1 MRLKIVLSVFA
12 VILVAWLILPTL
24 VLVPI
29 SFSEKASFNF
39 PSQGFSFQWY
49 ENFFN
54 DRSWVRSTLLS
65 LQIGLTV
72 TVISVV
78 AGTLAAF
85 GLSKL
90 RFRGRSLVENYLLT
104 PMMVPGVVLAIG
116 LYSVFLQ
123 YGLLGTFAGFV
134 LAHTALALPLVI
146 LNVGTSIQGLDNRL
160 ELAAASLG
168 ANRVTTFFRVTLP
181 LIAPGVVAGAVF
193 AFVTSFD
200 EVIVSLFIQSPGLQT
215 LPVKIYRSVTQDT
228 DPTVAAVAV
237 LVTVLSVV
245 IIGIAQSLTGRKRKA
260 RS

>member
-1 MRLKIVLSVFA
+1 
-12 VILVAWLILPTL
+12 
-24 VLVPI
+24 
-29 SFSEKASFNF
+29 
-39 PSQGFSFQWY
+39 
-49 ENFFN
+49 
-54 DRSWVRSTLLS
+54 
-65 LQIGLTV
+65 
-72 TVISVV
+72 V

-90 RFRGRSLVENYLLT
+90 RIRGHSLIENYLLT
-104 PMMVPGVVLAIG
+104 PLMVPGVVLAIG

-146 LNVGTSIQGLDNRL
+146 LNVGTSIQGLDSRL

-245 IIGIAQSLTGRKRKA
+245 IIGIAQSLTARKRKA

>member
-1 MRLKIVLSVFA
+1 MRLKIALVCFSV
-12 VILVAWLILPTL
+12 VLVAWLILPTL

-39 PSQGFSFQWY
+39 PSQGFSLQWY
-49 ENFFN
+49 ERFFT
-54 DRSWVRSTLLS
+54 DASWLRSMALS
-65 LQIGLTV
+65 LQVGLVV
-72 TVISVV
+72 TVIATV

-85 GLSKL
+85 GLSKI
-90 RFRGRSLVENYLLT
+90 RFRGKGLLEGALLT
-104 PMMVPGVVLAIG
+104 PMMVPGIVLAIG

-134 LAHTALALPLVI
+134 LAHTALAIPLVI
-146 LNVGTSIQGLDNRL
+146 LNVSTSLQGLDPRL

-168 ANRVTTFFRVTLP
+168 ANRFVSFMTVTLP
-181 LIAPGVVAGAVF
+181 LIAPGVIAGAVF

-215 LPVKIYRSVTQDT
+215 LPVKIFRSVTQDT

-237 LVTVLSVV
+237 LVTVVSVLVIGVAQLST
-245 IIGIAQSLTGRKRKA
+245 ARKKKVRT
-260 RS
+260 

>member
-1 MRLKIVLSVFA
+1 MRLKIVLTVFA
-12 VILVAWLILPTL
+12 VVLVAWLILPTL

-39 PSQGFSFQWY
+39 PAQGFSFQWY
-49 ENFFN
+49 ENFFT
-54 DRSWVRSTLLS
+54 DRSWIRSTVLS
-65 LQIGLTV
+65 IQIGLTV

-78 AGTLAAF
+78 LGTLAAF
-85 GLSKL
+85 GLSKVKI
-90 RFRGRSLVENYLLT
+90 RGRSLIENYLLT

-123 YGLLGTFAGFV
+123 YGLLGTFPGFV

-146 LNVGTSIQGLDNRL
+146 LNVGTSIQGLDSRL

-168 ANRVTTFFRVTLP
+168 ADRVTTFFRVTLP

-245 IIGIAQSLTGRKRKA
+245 IIGTAQTLSRSKRKA